1 MQEGKQS
8 LWTNKQSDH
17 AGHDPFD
24 KYVAETYMNKGLT
37 RQEALAYIECLKTQD
52 LLSNKMGQSINQN
65 KNGGQH

>member
-1 MQEGKQS
+1 MNSK
-8 LWTNKQSDH
+8 LI
-17 AGHDPFD
+17 FD